1 MKIATSI
8 VGATVLVLVVAAAA
22 RPVAQ
27 STGLQAELLKD
38 LASNRETM
46 LKIADAMP
54 EEKFSFKATPAERTY
69 GEQILHVAGGNVALF
84 KMIGSK
90 APAPTIDQ
98 KATAKADVLKAL
110 GDSYDFGI
118 AALKQQSDQSLLQS
132 VDGPRFLGPS
142 SRARLVNFAIAHAQ
156 DIYGQMVVYLRLN
169 GIVPPA
175 SRSSV

>member
-1 MKIATSI
+1 MKLVTSI
-8 VGATVLVLVVAAAA
+8 VGVTALVLVVAAA

-27 STGLQAELLKD
+27 TGGFQAEVLKD
-38 LASNRETM
+38 LTNNRETM

-54 EEKFSFKATPAERTY
+54 EEKFLFKATAAERTY

-84 KMIGSK
+84 KMLGAK
-90 APAPTIDQ
+90 AAPPTINQ

-110 GDSYDFGI
+110 ADSYDFGI
-118 AALKQQSDQSLLQS
+118 AVVKEQNDQSLLQT
-132 VDGPRFLGPS
+132 VAGPS
-142 SRARLVNFAIAHAQ
+142 FRGASSRVRLVNFAIAHAQ